1 MSIKSQHKKKEWDVH
16 DYDHRLNLITKNAKR
31 DLSKRNFTVFLNYD
45 KSMVRIPLSKA
56 TRVKHLQTILTETKM
71 INKEWKDVLRADI
84 DELVFKI
91 MDTYS
96 DEKGQESN
104 TSYDM
109 KKILRIFYR
118 WMKTGDRKKKQ
129 NEMDPYEVQ
138 GITLSTVKDKIV
150 REDLLDDDDLD
161 KLLKACGE
169 NERDRAFIDVHTEA
183 GTRPGETL
191 SLRIKDVKI
200 DEYGAIINVIG
211 KTYARPVRLIRSVPN
226 LLVYLQNHP
235 FKNEPDAPLW
245 IMIDPDDYGKP
256 MTYYATRA
264 MILRR
269 VKNAKMSKRVYLN
282 LFRHSE
288 ATKTANFMTEAQMR
302 KRHGW
307 TATSKMPARY
317 VHMINSDVEN
327 AIFEHYGIRKKEDSK
342 PDAPIKCQFCDMFN
356 PHDSDI
362 CTKCT
367 KPLSIESAMKIDE
380 EKQEEK
386 ILLEEKLKD
395 ANNTKAELDQK
406 IQEINK
412 IKDDFVMEMAVKK
425 RDEIFAQRQEE
436 MMNDMQKQI
445 DHL

>member
-1 MSIKSQHKKKEWDVH
+1 MSSKVQQKSKGWDIH
-16 DYDHRLNLITKNAKR
+16 DYNRRLYLIHEKAKEE
-31 DLSKRNFTVFLNYD
+31 LSKRNLTLIQDYD
-45 KSMVRIPLSKA
+45 KSMVRTPLAKA
-56 TRVKHLQTILTETKM
+56 TRAKHLSSIITITRM
-71 INKEWKDVLRADI
+71 INKDWKDVLRADI
-84 DELVFKI
+84 DDVVFKI

-118 WMKTGDRKKKQ
+118 WVKTGDRIKKPY
-129 NEMDPYEVQ
+129 EIDPYEIQ
-138 GITLSTVKDKIV
+138 GITLRTVKDKIA

-161 KLLKACGE
+161 KLLRACGE

-200 DEYGAIINVIG
+200 DEHGALINVIG

-226 LLVYLQNHP
+226 LLAYLRNHP

-245 IMIDPDDYGKP
+245 ILIDPDDYGKP

-264 MILRR
+264 MLQRR
-269 VKNAKMSKRVYLN
+269 VNNAKMTKKVYLN

-307 TATSKMPARY
+307 TASSKMPARY
-317 VHMINSDVEN
+317 VHLVNSDVEN
-327 AIFEHYGIRKKEDSK
+327 AIFEHYGITKKNDAK

-356 PHDSDI
+356 PHDSNI
-362 CTKCT
+362 CSKCA
-367 KPLSIESAMKIDE
+367 KPLDLKASIELDEKNHQQIDL
-380 EKQEEK
+380 QNEK
-386 ILLEEKLKD
+386 IETLEKSLKKFQDTMKSRDDNWKREFSKIFSLSRARMRD
-395 ANNTKAELDQK
+395 AGQN
-406 IQEINK
+406 
-412 IKDDFVMEMAVKK
+412 
-425 RDEIFAQRQEE
+425 
-436 MMNDMQKQI
+436 
-445 DHL
+445 